1 MKIALDD
8 KSLFGNEA
16 AEDEHE
22 DVFSSYAVD
31 RPEVASC
38 RVPCD
43 HIPRKSW
50 AFFEAR
56 AVMLGVLESFE
67 RE

>member
-31 RPEVASC
+31 RPEVAT
-38 RVPCD
+38 
-43 HIPRKSW
+43 
-50 AFFEAR
+50 
-56 AVMLGVLESFE
+56 
-67 RE
+67 